1 MICWM
6 KRKAILTQG
15 KTSYYSARGAYSG
28 FPLSSAIT
36 FSWTAGGRQVPC
48 FSFPDSTQAGVFP
61 HFPPGCALSASLAGH
76 LHTRSLK
83 ELNQG
88 SGQGL
93 LSVSG
98 VRTRKHSPFCLSG
111 HRAYAGYTSP
121 HVLDSLPMSIPAW
134 GCDQRRAGEE
144 SQVWAYQEIR
154 LSGAEQ
160 KVQR

>member
-15 KTSYYSARGAYSG
+15 KTSYYSATGAYSG
-28 FPLSSAIT
+28 FPLSFAIP
-36 FSWTAGGRQVPC
+36 FWWTAGGRQVPP
-48 FSFPDSTQAGVFP
+48 FSFPDCTRAGVFP
-61 HFPPGCALSASLAGH
+61 HFPPGCALPAGLAGH
-76 LHTRSLK
+76 LHIHSLK
-83 ELNQG
+83 ALNQG
-88 SGQGL
+88 PGEGL

-98 VRTRKHSPFCLSG
+98 VRTRKHSPFCLCG
-111 HRAYAGYTSP
+111 HYVSAGYSSQC
-121 HVLDSLPMSIPAW
+121 VLDSLPTSIPAW
-134 GCDQRRAGEE
+134 GCDQRRAED